1 VRGMGLA
8 WRKRSG
14 AAAKKEERGRGYANR
29 ICGCYG
35 LVGGLGLTPCP
46 FLPSFFFS
54 PFMLLIWCFYMGI
67 WPHLTSSRR

>member
-1 VRGMGLA
+1 MGLA

-35 LVGGLGLTPCP
+35 LAGIHVIIGDFALHP
-46 FLPSFFFS
+46 F
-54 PFMLLIWCFYMGI
+54 
-67 WPHLTSSRR
+67 

>member
-1 VRGMGLA
+1 MGLA

-35 LVGGLGLTPCP
+35 LVRTTQFAHTLCLH
-46 FLPSFFFS
+46 SRSS
-54 PFMLLIWCFYMGI
+54 PISI
-67 WPHLTSSRR
+67 